1 MTGQRP
7 PDDRVLAWI
16 HSGPETAPSEFV
28 ERTLRPVPRMR
39 QRRSWRVGLEHVGGP
54 LLRPVA
60 LGLAIILVVGLV
72 VASGIGR
79 GPAPVPPPL
88 APTLELRLA
97 PTQPEAAFTDTGPF
111 VTDATATTNTCTMLP
126 DGFWKVDYSGGAPYV
141 RVALLVGPEGA
152 TDGRSEAASGEIVIG
167 SPLTTLLNFDQPG
180 YRSGDAPGRS
190 TAIVE
195 TTTGTESITF
205 DITATTPRKRIDFS
219 DYPYSIDIDLTV
231 VCPT

>member
-1 MTGQRP
+1 MTSQRP

-16 HSGPETAPSEFV
+16 RSGPEAAPSEFV

-39 QRRSWRVGLEHVGGP
+39 QRRSWRIGLERVGGP

-60 LGLAIILVVGLV
+60 LGLTLILVVGLV

-79 GPAPVPPPL
+79 GPAPAPSPT
-88 APTLELRLA
+88 APTLELRLSA
-97 PTQPEAAFTDTGPF
+97 AQPEAAFTDTGPF
-111 VTDATATTNTCTMLP
+111 VTDPTATTNTCTKLS
-126 DGFWKVDYSGGAPYV
+126 DGFWKVDYSGGDPYV

-152 TDGRSEAASGEIVIG
+152 TDGQSEAVSGEIVIG

-195 TTTGTESITF
+195 TTTGTESVTF
-205 DITATTPRKRIDFS
+205 DIAATTPRKRIDFS